1 MILFRHGT
9 LESQV
14 YINDKPRNLMKT
26 TFIED
31 YLSNPTSAVAK
42 AAQSMEGRWY
52 DEIDEELIYRQIS
65 SPEFRLYEEIVFC
78 LSEEENPRQS
88 RYATVA

>member
-1 MILFRHGT
+1 MKNKENIVKKIAVLLFVLIFAATMFAGC
-9 LESQV
+9 S
-14 YINDKPRNLMKT
+14 
-26 TFIED
+26 
-31 YLSNPTSAVAK
+31 VAK
-42 AAQSMEGRWY
+42 LAGGIQPDSVDMPYEENN

-78 LSEEENPRQS
+78 LSEEESPRQE

>member
-1 MILFRHGT
+1 
-9 LESQV
+9 
-14 YINDKPRNLMKT
+14 MKT

-31 YLSNPTSAVAK
+31 YLGNPTSAVAE
-42 AAQSMEGRWY
+42 AAQSMTGRWY

-78 LSEEENPRQS
+78 LSEEESPRQE